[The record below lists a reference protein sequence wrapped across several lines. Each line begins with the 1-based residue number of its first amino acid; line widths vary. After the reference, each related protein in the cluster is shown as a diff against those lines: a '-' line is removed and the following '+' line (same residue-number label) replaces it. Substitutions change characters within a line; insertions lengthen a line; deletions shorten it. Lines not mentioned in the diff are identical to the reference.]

1 MARRTTASS
10 PSPSPSPE
18 TPSLPST
25 DEAFAR
31 DLVHAIT
38 VAPFFADLLR
48 SRRLRKA
55 KVNPLAA

>member
-1 MARRTTASS
+1 MARRTPASS
-10 PSPSPSPE
+10 PSSE
-18 TPSLPST
+18 TPKLSRT

-38 VAPFFADLLR
+38 VAPFFGDLLR
-48 SRRLRKA
+48 SRRLRQA